1 MDTFTIIQESQPT
14 KKVDISLRQLIDI
27 DETGGILAGTT
38 TALGKIENNQILTAY
53 AEQIDINGTLG
64 KVKIFRFKNLA
75 SLMSGGTGIAVST
88 TASNITTITNTGVTS
103 IIAGTNITISPVT
116 GIGNV
121 TINSTGGANSTVY
134 VFNMNS
140 FAVPNVSLFYGVY
153 LGGTPVSPA
162 VVATQYG
169 APIPNF
175 FPGYPMPA
183 GTASTLVVILRAAQV
198 APTSTVYVKIANTDT
213 STFGPVVTIAA
224 GSAAGTYTD
233 NSATVSFTTNQ
244 RLTVVASNPFVSGAT
259 SSGTL
264 STGSF
269 KYAI

>member
-1 MDTFTIIQESQPT
+1 
-14 KKVDISLRQLIDI
+14 
-27 DETGGILAGTT
+27 
-38 TALGKIENNQILTAY
+38 
-53 AEQIDINGTLG
+53 
-64 KVKIFRFKNLA
+64 
-75 SLMSGGTGIAVST
+75 
-88 TASNITTITNTGVTS
+88 
-103 IIAGTNITISPVT
+103 
-116 GIGNV
+116 
-121 TINSTGGANSTVY
+121 
-134 VFNMNS
+134 MNS

-162 VVATQYG
+162 TVSTQYG
-169 APIPNF
+169 SAANAF
-175 FPGYPMPA
+175 LPGYPMPA

-244 RLTVVASNPFVSGAT
+244 RLTVVASNPFVAGAT

>member
-1 MDTFTIIQESQPT
+1 MDTITIIQESQPT

-27 DETGGILAGTT
+27 DETGGVRSEVT
-38 TALGKIENNQILTAY
+38 TAEGNINHNQILTAY
-53 AEQIDINGTLG
+53 AEKIDVNGTLG
-64 KVKIFRFKNLA
+64 KVKIFRFKNLV
-75 SLMSGGTGIAVST
+75 SLMSGGTGIAVSSP
-88 TASNITTITNTGVTS
+88 AGNVTTITNTGVTS
-103 IIAGTNITISPVT
+103 IIAGTGITVSGAT
-116 GIGNV
+116 GNV
-121 TINSTGGANSTVY
+121 TVNSTSSVNSTVY

-140 FAVPNVSLFYGVY
+140 YAVPNVSLFYGVY

-162 VVATQYG
+162 LVTTQYG
-169 APIPNF
+169 GAATTF

-183 GTASTLVVILRAAQV
+183 GTASTLVVTLRAAQV
-198 APTSTVYVKIANTDT
+198 APTSTVYVKIANTST
-213 STFGPVVTIAA
+213 STFGPVVTIAP

-233 NSATVSFTTNQ
+233 NSATVSFATNE
-244 RLTVVASNPFVSGAT
+244 RLTIVVSNPFVSGAT